1 MSVQA
6 YAVVSY
12 DKNGMVAFTI
22 NSKGYPVFNHQVES
36 MRLDEAQAIA
46 VHANCG
52 VSERYIAYVVRVK
65 S

>member
-46 VHANCG
+46 DKYGA
-52 VSERYIAYVVRVK
+52 AVVRVK